1 MFSVCQIA
9 KKVMPISRLLLR
21 KTVPVKDIADLTRLL
36 RNNPSTVSLL
46 LLELHLSQK
55 LITGGM

>member
-9 KKVMPISRLLLR
+9 KKVMPISKLLLR